1 MLYLFVMKVGQA
13 FQYLFGVKSDD
24 LLVKVAIVR
33 EDVGQTWLHL
43 LQINAEKLIQQL
55 ATVELYYVFV
65 L

>member
-1 MLYLFVMKVGQA
+1 MLYLFIMKVSQP

-24 LLVKVAIVR
+24 LLVKVPIVR

>member
-1 MLYLFVMKVGQA
+1 MLYLFVMKVCQP

-24 LLVKVAIVR
+24 LLVKVPIVR

-43 LQINAEKLIQQL
+43 LQINAEKLVQQL
-55 ATVELYYVFV
+55 ATVEFYYVFV

>member
-24 LLVKVAIVR
+24 LLVKVPIVR